1 VTVLTTIRAIT
12 EKIDVINATNAT
24 NVIDLIGAIG
34 PIDAANAK
42 KKFVENALEQ
52 IAKRY
57 AMYLYVILV
66 NQTTKKRE
74 TINVYS

>member
-1 VTVLTTIRAIT
+1 MTVLTTIRAIT
-12 EKIDVINATNAT
+12 EKVDVIDATNATNAT
-24 NVIDLIGAIG
+24 NAIDLIGAT
-34 PIDAANAK
+34 NAK

-57 AMYLYVILV
+57 VAYPYAILV